1 MTVPR
6 ASVAPVVLAWRDG
19 VPYSTDYEDVYASRD
34 GALGQAR
41 HVFLGGNE
49 LPARWQGRDQFV
61 ILETGF
67 GLGTNFLATL
77 HAWRADAQPPRRLHV
92 VSIELHPV
100 RAADL
105 VAAAPAELQAL
116 AAELAA
122 QWPLPLPGLH
132 RLEFDGGDVTLTL
145 ALGDA
150 RALLPQL
157 VLGADAIYLDGFAP
171 ERNPALWEAP
181 LLKAVARLARPGATL
196 ATYTAARAVREA
208 LAAAGFEV
216 TLRPGFGRKRHMLA
230 ARYAPRWRVRR
241 HEPPARYDGKRD
253 AIVIGAGLAG
263 AHCAD
268 ALARRGWQVTV
279 VDAQPAPAQGA
290 SGLPWGLLHP
300 LVSADDNLTARLT
313 RAGFLR
319 ALQRLAAL
327 DTPVR
332 ESLWQLC
339 GVAQQAGSD
348 EEALAWQAVS
358 MSDAWPT
365 KFARVE
371 SAAALATYL
380 GLAPRRGGWW
390 FPQGGVVAAG
400 AWSRRLLSAEGIA
413 RVGGVRIERLAQ
425 VGGQWQALD
434 ADGAVRASAPVV
446 VLANALDA
454 PRLLGSRWLTVQAVR
469 GRISYL
475 RAPVLRALRAGLTG
489 DGYLVHAPDG
499 SLGVGASYELALPG
513 AAEAG
518 ALAAEQVHHGNL
530 ERLARLLGAPV
541 AAEVIGV
548 FDGVRCV
555 APDRLPYAGAV
566 ADDPAA
572 AAEAARLRGAH
583 AIDLPRRAGL
593 YTCCAL
599 GSRGLALSAVLGEL
613 IAAQIEGEPW
623 PLERALA
630 DAVDP
635 GRRLLWALRTG
646 RAGAGAAAAGG
657 SG

>member
-1 MTVPR
+1 VTVRPQAVPR
-6 ASVAPVVLAWRDG
+6 IATEPLEFDPDG
-19 VPYSTDYEDVYASRD
+19 HPFSARYGDVYASRD

-41 HVFLGGNE
+41 HVFLGGND
-49 LPARWQGRDQFV
+49 LPARWRGRGQFV

-77 HAWRADAQPPRRLHV
+77 QAWRSDPARPRRLHV

-100 RAADL
+100 GADAL
-105 VAAAPAELQAL
+105 AEAAPAELKAPARDL
-116 AAELAA
+116 AAR
-122 QWPLPLPGLH
+122 WPLPLPGLH
-132 RLEFDGGDVTLTL
+132 RIEFDAGAVVLTL

-150 RALLPQL
+150 RDLLPHL

-171 ERNPALWEAP
+171 ERNADMWEPP

-216 TLRPGFGRKRHMLA
+216 TLRPGYGRKRHMLA

-241 HEPPARYDGKRD
+241 HEPPAPYDGRRD
-253 AIVIGAGLAG
+253 ALVIGAGLAG

-300 LVSADDNLTARLT
+300 LVSTDDNLTARLT

-332 ESLWQLC
+332 GSLWQPG

-348 EEALAWQAVS
+348 AEALAWQAAGVG
-358 MSDAWPT
+358 DAWPAAY
-365 KFARVE
+365 ARVE
-371 SAAALATYL
+371 AAAALAAHL

-400 AWSRRLLSAEGIA
+400 AWCRALLAGEGIA
-413 RVGGVRIERLAQ
+413 WVGGVRVERLAQ

-434 ADGAVRASAPVV
+434 AVGAARASAPVM

-454 PRLLGSRWLTVQAVR
+454 PRLLGPRWLPVQAVR

-475 RAPVLRALRAGLTG
+475 QAPALHALRAGLTG
-489 DGYLVHAPDG
+489 DGYLVRAPDG
-499 SLGVGASYELALPG
+499 SIGVGASYELTLPG
-513 AAEAG
+513 ETSVG
-518 ALAAEQVHHGNL
+518 ELLVEQVHHGNL
-530 ERLARLLGAPV
+530 ARLARLLDTPV
-541 AAEVIGV
+541 AAEVSGV

-555 APDRLPYAGAV
+555 APDRLPYAGA
-566 ADDPAA
+566 APDDSMAA
-572 AAEAARLRGAH
+572 ADAGRLRGAH
-583 AIDLPRRAGL
+583 AVDLPRRSGL

-623 PLERALA
+623 PIERALA

-635 GRRLLWALRTG
+635 GRRLLRALRTG
-646 RAGAGAAAAGG
+646 RADAG
-657 SG
+657 

>member
-1 MTVPR
+1 
-6 ASVAPVVLAWRDG
+6 VLSPARLSWRDG
-19 VPYSTDYEDVYASRD
+19 VPFSDDYDDVYASRD

-41 HVFLGGNE
+41 HVFLAGND
-49 LPARWQGRDQFV
+49 LPGRWQGREQFV

-67 GLGTNFLATL
+67 GLGTNFLATRQ
-77 HAWRADAQPPRRLHV
+77 AWRTDPRRPRRLHV

-105 VAAAPAELQAL
+105 VAAAPVEIQAL

-132 RLEFDGGDVTLTL
+132 RLEFDGGGVTLTL

-208 LAAAGFEV
+208 LAVAGFEV

-241 HEPPARYDGKRD
+241 HEPPVCYDGERS
-253 AIVIGAGLAG
+253 ALVIGAGLAG

-268 ALARRGWQVTV
+268 ALARRGWQVSV
-279 VDAQPAPAQGA
+279 VDARPAPAQGA

-300 LVSADDNLTARLT
+300 LVSVDDNLTARLT

-319 ALQRLAAL
+319 ALQRLSAL
-327 DTPVR
+327 DTPER
-332 ESLWQLC
+332 ASLWQPC
-339 GVAQQAGSD
+339 GVAQQAGCD
-348 EEALAWQAVS
+348 AEARAWEAAGVGA
-358 MSDAWPT
+358 AWPAAY
-365 KFARVE
+365 ARVE
-371 SAAALATYL
+371 PAAALATHL
-380 GLAPRRGGWW
+380 GLTPRRGGWW
-390 FPQGGVVAAG
+390 FPQAGVVAAG
-400 AWSRRLLSAEGIA
+400 AWCRALLAGAGIA
-413 RVGGVRIERLAQ
+413 WVGGVRVERLAHF
-425 VGGQWQALD
+425 GGPWQALD
-434 ADGAVRASAPVV
+434 AAGAVRASAPVV

-454 PRLLGSRWLTVQAVR
+454 PRLLGPRWLPVHPVR

-475 RAPVLRALRAGLTG
+475 QAPALHALRAGLTG

-499 SLGVGASYELALPG
+499 SIGVGASYELALPG
-513 AAEAG
+513 ETSVG
-518 ALAAEQVHHGNL
+518 ELAAEQVHRGNL
-530 ERLARLLGAPV
+530 ARLARLLGTPV
-541 AAEVIGV
+541 AAEVSGV

-555 APDRLPYAGAV
+555 APDRLPYAGA
-566 ADDPAA
+566 APDDAMAA
-572 AAEAARLRGAH
+572 ADAMRLRGAH
-583 AIDLPRRAGL
+583 AVDLPRRAGL

-623 PLERALA
+623 PIERALA

-635 GRRLLWALRTG
+635 GRHLLRALRTG
-646 RAGAGAAAAGG
+646 RAGAG
-657 SG
+657 